1 MHTDSHCLLPAAEAK
16 AKELAQEFVV
26 SLMAAE
32 SEMVPDG
39 DGMNVLKGVKDIRGG
54 PAVNIILRWTT
65 EPFWEACKLL
75 ADKGHR
81 VCAIGSPGIGK
92 STTTPV
98 LIKLLLGKGITVVYL
113 KRTTNST
120 GFYYQF
126 TPNVAT
132 GATDVM
138 LFSEDTKDAHVE
150 ALTQEATFFIIDP
163 DETDTTCNPSPFV
176 KARVIINASPDNRHW
191 GKNEFAKARD
201 GYTGGQFLYFPLWS
215 LAELLAAAPLIDA
228 DVDAETVRTRY
239 RLVGGVPR
247 FVFAP
252 SVEPAV
258 KQLRTAVGKLSATQA
273 LSIATGKVAELETS
287 DDTQP
292 QSAIMG
298 YSASADYTKGNAV
311 IISDLARELV
321 VTTHANQLWGVMLA
335 ETKSS
340 PRGYLFESYVRNLM
354 LQSGKY
360 ESRGA
365 VGKKKKG
372 EEPPVT
378 QLSSELGG
386 CTGIRLVL
394 DVLAALREGEYGV
407 VYHSC
412 DNAFPLLD
420 FAYKKMEDG
429 VCVFTLVNATVGK
442 SHDAALEKITRACN
456 SLVGDTEIVHRVC
469 LVYAVPM
476 GIFQDF
482 MTNPVE
488 PSTRGCPVIVVG
500 IPRPCEEAGGTKS
513 D

>member
-1 MHTDSHCLLPAAEAK
+1 MHTDSHCLLPVAEAK

-54 PAVNIILRWTT
+54 PAVNIILRSTT

-132 GATDVM
+132 GATDVL
-138 LFSEDTKDAHVE
+138 LFSEDTKDAYVE

-176 KARVIINASPDNRHW
+176 KAHVIINASPANKHW
-191 GKNEFAKARD
+191 GGNEFAKARD

-311 IISDLARELV
+311 IMSDLARELV

-335 ETKSS
+335 ETKPG
-340 PRGYLFESYVRNLM
+340 PRGYLFESYARNLM
-354 LQSGKY
+354 LQSGGNY
-360 ESRGA
+360 ATRDA

-372 EEPPVT
+372 EEPPPT
-378 QLSSELGG
+378 QLARELGG
-386 CTGIRLVL
+386 CREIRLVA
-394 DVLAALREGEYGV
+394 DVLAALREGEYDV

-420 FAYKKMEDG
+420 FAYKKMDDG

-442 SHDAALEKITRACN
+442 SHDAALEKITRACKC
-456 SLVGDTEIVHRVC
+456 LDTEIVHRVC

-476 GIFQDF
+476 DNFQDF

-488 PSTRGCPVIVVG
+488 PSTPGCQVIVAG
-500 IPRPCEEAGGTKS
+500 IPQPCEVAGGMKS